1 MRRAGCSFQIG
12 DLVQP
17 RPEWRDAPQG
27 GTVVAMI
34 PTDEALA
41 AAVEKIIVVVNEVV
55 PKLKI
60 QAPDIVRLLTNDEW
74 AKLKEAEDRRRNL
87 K

>member
-1 MRRAGCSFQIG
+1 M
-12 DLVQP
+12 
-17 RPEWRDAPQG
+17 
-27 GTVVAMI
+27 TH

-41 AAVEKIIVVVNEVV
+41 SAVEKIIVVVNEAV

-74 AKLKEAEDRRRNL
+74 VKLKEAEDRRRNL

>member
-1 MRRAGCSFQIG
+1 MTQ
-12 DLVQP
+12 
-17 RPEWRDAPQG
+17 
-27 GTVVAMI
+27 
-34 PTDEALA
+34 DEALA
-41 AAVEKIIVVVNEVV
+41 AAVEKIIVVVNEAV

-74 AKLKEAEDRRRNL
+74 VKLKEAEDRRRNL